1 MDRERETP
9 EVAQVFHKLEF
20 EKYAW
25 LALVNKAL
33 VILNKWELS
42 PTHVI
47 CVFLPPAPPPHGGF
61 IQLPWGACSL

>member
-47 CVFLPPAPPPHGGF
+47 CVFLLPPPPDGGF